1 MKRRVYVPEIDKIF
15 ESTKAAA
22 AALGVDPG
30 NVSKVISGKRQTAG
44 GYHFI
49 DANPAPG
56 KKRRPSKKQLRQRA
70 GDIIPP
76 DPLDVIRT
84 ELRKALDAANK
95 QIKRL
100 NESGFGGL
108 SGARNELIA
117 LTDVFGQTSSG
128 YISTKNVNQMS
139 EAELQKNLKA
149 IKKLQKRRSYG
160 IGGAIAEAD
169 RLAQTFGTTADR
181 VAELSD
187 ALPFLFSALNSSKE
201 YTSDLIR
208 DLADDVFNDPDATAQ
223 DLIDALAGLT
233 DYYDKSAALTSLLKS
248 DAHLLD
254 QYGPIRNDLEA
265 LLAASR
271 EPEFKDMLA
280 PQLDDISDMILNN
293 IGASDPEAANEYIG
307 DLIRDELSAIGYF
320 D

>member
-30 NVSKVISGKRQTAG
+30 NVSKVISSKRQTAG

-56 KKRRPSKKQLRQRA
+56 KKRRPSKKQLRKRA

-169 RLAQTFGTTADR
+169 RLAQTFGTTAD
-181 VAELSD
+181 
-187 ALPFLFSALNSSKE
+187 
-201 YTSDLIR
+201 
-208 DLADDVFNDPDATAQ
+208 
-223 DLIDALAGLT
+223 
-233 DYYDKSAALTSLLKS
+233 
-248 DAHLLD
+248 
-254 QYGPIRNDLEA
+254 
-265 LLAASR
+265 
-271 EPEFKDMLA
+271 
-280 PQLDDISDMILNN
+280 
-293 IGASDPEAANEYIG
+293 
-307 DLIRDELSAIGYF
+307 
-320 D
+320 

>member
-84 ELRKALDAANK
+84 ELRKSLDAANK

-100 NESGFGGL
+100 TESGFGGL

-128 YISTKNVNQMS
+128 YISTKNINQMS

-223 DLIDALAGLT
+223 DLINELAGLT

-248 DAHLLD
+248 DAHMLD

-293 IGASDPEAANEYIG
+293 IGASDPDAANEYIG

>member
-1 MKRRVYVPEIDKIF
+1 MKRRIYVPEIDKIF

-30 NVSKVISGKRQTAG
+30 NVSKVISSKRQTAG

-56 KKRRPSKKQLRQRA
+56 KKRRPSKKQLRKRA

-223 DLIDALAGLT
+223 DLINELAGLT

-248 DAHLLD
+248 DAHMLD

-271 EPEFKDMLA
+271 EPEFKDLLA

-293 IGASDPEAANEYIG
+293 IGASDPEAANQYIG

>member
-22 AALGVDPG
+22 TALGVDPG

-70 GDIIPP
+70 GDILPP

-128 YISTKNVNQMS
+128 YISSKNINQMS

-223 DLIDALAGLT
+223 DLINELAGLT

-248 DAHLLD
+248 DAHMLD

-293 IGASDPEAANEYIG
+293 IGASDPEAANQYIG

>member
-1 MKRRVYVPEIDKIF
+1 MKKRVYVPEIDKIF

-30 NVSKVISGKRQTAG
+30 NISKVVSGKRKTAG

-49 DANPAPG
+49 NANPAPG
-56 KKRRPSKKQLRQRA
+56 KTRRPSKKQLRRQA
-70 GDIIPP
+70 GDILPP
-76 DPLDVIRT
+76 DPLAAIRE

-108 SGARNELIA
+108 SGAKNELLA
-117 LTDVFGQTSSG
+117 LTDVFGQTESG
-128 YISTKNVNQMS
+128 YISAKNINRMS
-139 EAELQKNLKA
+139 QAELEKNLKA
-149 IKKLQKRRSYG
+149 IRKLQKRRSYG

-181 VAELSD
+181 IAELSD

-223 DLIDALAGLT
+223 DLINELAALT

-271 EPEFKDMLA
+271 EPEFKDSLA
-280 PQLDDISDMILNN
+280 AQIDDISDMILNN
-293 IGASDPEAANEYIG
+293 IGSSNPEAANEYIG

>member
-15 ESTKAAA
+15 ESIKAAT

-30 NVSKVISGKRQTAG
+30 NVSKVISGKRHTAG

-128 YISTKNVNQMS
+128 YISTKNINQMS

-223 DLIDALAGLT
+223 DLINELAGLI

-248 DAHLLD
+248 DAHMLD

-271 EPEFKDMLA
+271 EPEFKNMLA

>member
-30 NVSKVISGKRQTAG
+30 NVSKVVSGKRQTAG

-128 YISTKNVNQMS
+128 YISTKNINQMS

-223 DLIDALAGLT
+223 DLINELARLN

-248 DAHLLD
+248 DAHMLD

>member
-128 YISTKNVNQMS
+128 YISTKNINQMS

-223 DLIDALAGLT
+223 DLIDELAGLT

-248 DAHLLD
+248 DAHMLD

-271 EPEFKDMLA
+271 EPEFKDLLA

-293 IGASDPEAANEYIG
+293 IGAADPEAANEYIG